1 MKDCCSVYFKP
12 GKCLHDILTK
22 QDFRHGSKAS
32 VPAFIKMFQSE
43 PGHLCVNIFVFKC
56 PVQNISDFA
65 LPISSGGWAASFL
78 HRIKILLPMGT
89 LDVLYINNSGL
100 RKIKF
105 CNLFHKSFNLILFV
119 NFCFINTDFI
129 KHQNALSA
137 AQPSLSVA
145 AELDLFFHSNI
156 SVRKCQTFYRTC
168 YAQKYYISVTFIIEV
183 KDLVCYNELNLK

>member
-65 LPISSGGWAASFL
+65 YPFRQADGRLP
-78 HRIKILLPMGT
+78 
-89 LDVLYINNSGL
+89 DVYKRQGSDITN
-100 RKIKF
+100 R
-105 CNLFHKSFNLILFV
+105 
-119 NFCFINTDFI
+119 
-129 KHQNALSA
+129 
-137 AQPSLSVA
+137 
-145 AELDLFFHSNI
+145 
-156 SVRKCQTFYRTC
+156 
-168 YAQKYYISVTFIIEV
+168 
-183 KDLVCYNELNLK
+183 